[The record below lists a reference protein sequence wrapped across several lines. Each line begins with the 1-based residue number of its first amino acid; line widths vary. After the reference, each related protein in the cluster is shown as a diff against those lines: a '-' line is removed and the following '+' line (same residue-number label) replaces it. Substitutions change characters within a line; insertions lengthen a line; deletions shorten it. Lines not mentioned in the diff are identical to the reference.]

1 MKGAALQYSPATLD
15 ASSISGRWGALL
27 LPAFV
32 ILYIG
37 VCSYF
42 IGRDIIY
49 LGDDIGTYLRF
60 VREGSTWK
68 GLPIMFHRTWELYNG
83 RMNDMLAP
91 VVLNLCGPAGRGIA
105 NAIFTILFFATPLFL
120 FRGGRDA
127 LFRRMLFI
135 ALAAFTLPWDT
146 LWMEFM
152 CLLGYVWA
160 PGFTLLMMVLIL
172 RGRASSQSAW
182 RWLSLPFC
190 LAAGWMHEALGFP
203 LACGIAVYMCVT
215 PFLKR
220 AGMPRIFMA
229 VAIALGGIFSLFSP
243 SNFAKLTIDA
253 SDGPVTSVARLL
265 LLSDYWTL
273 ALLLFIAG
281 AAILVPRT
289 LMKLVRSSWIIWAVA
304 AIVSSV
310 FLLAA
315 GYGGRPGWH
324 AQLFA
329 LIAIFRMADEL
340 IPPLPKIASLSVS
353 LLLAAMLLFQYT
365 AMTIWQGRLER
376 EIRSLISESRASK
389 TGTIFREYT
398 RDPDLPWYLQRK
410 LHCFPDEDDNYYRY
424 LMSEFYA
431 RGKKITILP
440 EAARG
445 IDFEHLAEPVR
456 FGDDVISPAPLRVK
470 ESFYY
475 KMDFP
480 TRIVEFEGRRYAESQ
495 FRIEPGG
502 KTYYYYTPE
511 DADPGS
517 S

>member
-1 MKGAALQYSPATLD
+1 MKGAIKQY
-15 ASSISGRWGALL
+15 

-37 VCSYF
+37 VCSFF

-49 LGDDIGTYLRF
+49 LGDDIGSYLRF
-60 VREGSTWK
+60 VRFDSTWK
-68 GLPIMFHRTWELYNG
+68 GIPVMLHRTWEFYNG

-91 VVLNLCGPAGRGIA
+91 VVLNLCGPTGRGVA
-105 NAIFTILFFATPLFL
+105 NAIFTILFFGAPLFL
-120 FRGGRDA
+120 FRGGRDP

-135 ALAAFTLPWDT
+135 ALAAFTLLWDT

-172 RGRASSQSAW
+172 RGRVSPQSTW
-182 RWLSLPFC
+182 RWLALPFC
-190 LAAGWMHEALGFP
+190 LAAGWMHEASGFP
-203 LACGIAVYMCVT
+203 LACGIAVYACVT

-229 VAIALGGIFSLFSP
+229 LAITLGGIFSLFSP
-243 SNFAKLTIDA
+243 ANFAKLSMDV
-253 SDGPVTSVARLL
+253 PVGSGTSAARLL

-273 ALLLFIAG
+273 ALLLFIAA

-304 AIVSSV
+304 AVVSSA
-310 FLLAA
+310 FLLTA

-329 LIAIFRMADEL
+329 LIAIFRMADDL
-340 IPPLPKIASLSVS
+340 IPPLPKPASVSVS
-353 LLLAAMLLFQYT
+353 LLLAALLLFQYT
-365 AMTIWQGRLER
+365 AMTVWQRRLAD
-376 EIRSLISESRASK
+376 EIRSLISECRASA
-389 TGTIFREYT
+389 TGTIFRNYT

-424 LMSEFYA
+424 MMSEFYT

-440 EAARG
+440 EAARS
-445 IDFEHLAEPVR
+445 IDFEHLAGTVR
-456 FGDDVISPAPLRVK
+456 FGDDVISPAPLPVK
-470 ESFYY
+470 ESYYY

-480 TRIVEFEGRRYAESQ
+480 VRIVEFEGRRYAESQ
-495 FRIEPGG
+495 FRIGPGG
-502 KTYYYYTPE
+502 NIYYYYTPE
-511 DADPGS
+511 DADPGNS
-517 S
+517 